1 MVVCFLISLI
11 MSSDLN
17 DCTLK
22 GIWTPTLKIFSNTEY
37 IYMCVWG
44 LEEGAGSQGSLDFLV
59 QFGNYRFRLL
69 HLAASLRLKLLLVV
83 LIVAFVLRAIL
94 SS

>member
-1 MVVCFLISLI
+1 
-11 MSSDLN
+11 
-17 DCTLK
+17 
-22 GIWTPTLKIFSNTEY
+22 
-37 IYMCVWG
+37 MCVG
-44 LEEGAGSQGSLDFLV
+44 AGGGAGSQGSLDFLV

-69 HLAASLRLKLLLVV
+69 HLAAGLRLKLLLVV